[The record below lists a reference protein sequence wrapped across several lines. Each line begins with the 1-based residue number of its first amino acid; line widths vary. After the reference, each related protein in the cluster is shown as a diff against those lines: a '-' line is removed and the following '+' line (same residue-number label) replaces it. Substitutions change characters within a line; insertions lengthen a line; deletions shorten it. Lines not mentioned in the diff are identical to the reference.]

1 MKKILFAILV
11 LWAFGVLVAYYLSYP
26 FPFLSLTLKLGLLF
40 VLLILATALGRKI
53 LRYCKV
59 KFDFLFEEILFSI
72 SLGLGIISYSV
83 LGLGLLGLLYY
94 WLFSILLVILTIFLS
109 SEIKET
115 LKEIWQ
121 RVTNISRERFT
132 PLNITLG
139 AIIIGVVLI
148 NLIGAL
154 APSVPITSMSY
165 DSSVY
170 HLAVPNI
177 YLQYQRIIPVSFNL
191 YSNFPFTGEML
202 YLLALLLKCDILAK
216 LIHFAFGILISL
228 AIYSFSRRYFN
239 PRIALLAAA
248 IFYTVPYVALV
259 STMALVDLTLSF
271 FSFLALYALIIYF
284 HSKKFNWL
292 ILSGINCGLALGTKY
307 TAWLLLFTI
316 LLLGLFLKSLLED
329 RERIG
334 ISLKRIL
341 IFTAVALVVA
351 SPWYLKNIAFTGNP
365 VYPFCYKMFG
375 GKYWNAF
382 NAQRWMEHLRAQGLG
397 YTNLKDY
404 FKLPWVATIETRSL
418 GGGLI
423 GPLFLIFLP
432 GFLFLRKWDKNLRYL
447 VVYGGCYFLFWA
459 LSQQFMRSLLPLLPA
474 VSIVFAY
481 LIIQLSQKGRVVSR
495 IIILVVGLTFCFNL
509 FWIAIQSGYFDSLK
523 VVVGLESRDEYL
535 SRQTSHYEVIRY
547 ANHKLSTE
555 AKILFIGETRTYYCQ
570 RPFVANTAF
579 DTTVIV
585 EWVHSSDDVP
595 DLLKKLREER
605 ITHILYN
612 KREAERLERQFSYFN
627 WKEKENIEKYRFF
640 MNNCLKLLY
649 SKNEVYLYEIDYGS

>member
-1 MKKILFAILV
+1 MKKILFFALT
-11 LWAFGVLVAYYLSYP
+11 LWAFVVLGAYYLSYP
-26 FPFLSLTLKLGLLF
+26 FPLIPILLEIGLLTI
-40 VLLILATALGRKI
+40 LLFLAICLGRKI
-53 LRYCKV
+53 LRHFKV
-59 KFDFLFEEILFSI
+59 KFNSFFEENLFSI
-72 SLGLGIISYSV
+72 GLGLGIISYSV
-83 LGLGLLGLLYY
+83 LGLGLLGLLYH

-115 LKEIWQ
+115 LKGIWQ

-177 YLQYQRIIPVSFNL
+177 YLQHQRIIPVSFNL

-216 LIHFAFGILISL
+216 LIHFTFGILISL

-248 IFYTVPYVALV
+248 IFYTIPYVALV
-259 STMALVDLTLSF
+259 STMALVDLTLGF
-271 FSFLALYALIIYF
+271 FSFLAIYALISYF

-307 TAWLLLFTI
+307 TAWLLLFVI
-316 LLLGLFLKSLLED
+316 LILGLFFKSLIED

-334 ISLKRIL
+334 ISLKRVF
-341 IFTAVALVVA
+341 IFAAIALAVA

-365 VYPFCYKMFG
+365 IYPFLYKIFG
-375 GKYWNAF
+375 GRYWSEF

-397 YTNLKDY
+397 YTNLRNY
-404 FKLPWVATIETRSL
+404 FKLPWVATMKTRFL

-447 VVYGGCYFLFWA
+447 VVYGGGYSLFWA

-474 VSIVFAY
+474 LSIIFAY
-481 LIIQLSQKGRVVSR
+481 LIIQLSQKGRTVSR

-509 FWIAIQSGYFDSLK
+509 FWIAIQSGYFDPLK

-535 SRQTSHYEVIRY
+535 SR
-547 ANHKLSTE
+547 
-555 AKILFIGETRTYYCQ
+555 RT
-570 RPFVANTAF
+570 
-579 DTTVIV
+579 
-585 EWVHSSDDVP
+585 
-595 DLLKKLREER
+595 
-605 ITHILYN
+605 
-612 KREAERLERQFSYFN
+612 
-627 WKEKENIEKYRFF
+627 
-640 MNNCLKLLY
+640 
-649 SKNEVYLYEIDYGS
+649 